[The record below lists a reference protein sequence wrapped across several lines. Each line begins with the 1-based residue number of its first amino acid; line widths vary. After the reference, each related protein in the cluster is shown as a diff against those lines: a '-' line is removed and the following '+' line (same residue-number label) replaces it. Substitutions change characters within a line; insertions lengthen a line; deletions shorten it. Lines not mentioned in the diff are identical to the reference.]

1 MRGLSYS
8 IGEKYFSISFFME
21 YDIMK
26 PDKRLKRITKLIN
39 VLQVIMLL
47 VLMAL
52 LLKGVKLVYVLTQ
65 GG

>member
-1 MRGLSYS
+1 
-8 IGEKYFSISFFME
+8 ME

-39 VLQVIMLL
+39 VLQVIMLV

>member
-1 MRGLSYS
+1 
-8 IGEKYFSISFFME
+8 ME
-21 YDIMK
+21 YDIMN

-52 LLKGVKLVYVLTQ
+52 LLKGVKLVYILTQ

>member
-1 MRGLSYS
+1 MGES
-8 IGEKYFSISFFME
+8 IFQYPFFME

-52 LLKGVKLVYVLTQ
+52 LLKGVKLVYILTQ

>member
-1 MRGLSYS
+1 
-8 IGEKYFSISFFME
+8 ME